1 MLGMEFTL
9 IRMNSHIVIKI
20 TAKINS
26 FSIIIFQGWF
36 VNSSTDEQFDA
47 SSSNQYRG
55 IHHELVD
62 LLQTISP
69 GFKKVRLT
77 S

>member
-1 MLGMEFTL
+1 MLGVEFTL
-9 IRMNSHIVIKI
+9 IRMNSHSYK
-20 TAKINS
+20 NYRENQFLFQS
-26 FSIIIFQGWF
+26 LFQGWF

-47 SSSNQYRG
+47 SPSNQYRG